1 MIIQGN
7 NMKFVKSSLCLA
19 LLSGLS
25 FNALADVDIYGKANV
40 TVQSSDDGEG
50 SFTEIK
56 SNASRL
62 GVKGSEKINDSLEAV
77 YKFEFQVDVS
87 DADSKG
93 DNDDNISARN
103 QYVGLKGA
111 FGQVVIGR
119 NDTALKQSQGK
130 LDLFNDLEGD
140 IKNVFK
146 GENRLGNTVS
156 YSSNS
161 YEGFKV
167 LATFVAEDDVD
178 ADNGYSM
185 AVTYGDVAL
194 KKSAVYASIAA
205 DSEVNGYD
213 VVRASIQGK
222 VENFKL
228 GAMYQTQEAVDGSVE
243 ADGYL
248 LNAAYSMGNNT
259 FKVQYQDMDFDDSD
273 DKSAISVGL
282 DHKLNKNIKVFGF
295 YSSFDMD
302 NNVDQ
307 DYVGLGI
314 EYKF

>member
-1 MIIQGN
+1 
-7 NMKFVKSSLCLA
+7 MKFAKSSLCLA

-25 FNALADVDIYGKANV
+25 FNALAEVDIYGKANV

-56 SNASRL
+56 SNASRFGL
-62 GVKGSEKINDSLEAV
+62 KGSEKISDGLEAV

-93 DNDDNISARN
+93 DDDNISARN
-103 QYVGLKGA
+103 QYVGFKGG
-111 FGQVVIGR
+111 FGQVVMGR
-119 NDTALKQSQGK
+119 NDTALKQAQGK

-140 IKNVFK
+140 IKNTFK
-146 GENRLGNTVS
+146 GENRLGNSVS
-156 YSSNS
+156 YASNS

-167 LATFVAEDDVD
+167 LASFIAEDDVD
-178 ADNGYSM
+178 AKNGYSV
-185 AVTYGDVAL
+185 ALTYGDAGL
-194 KKSAVYASIAA
+194 KKSAVYAAIAA

-213 VVRASIQGK
+213 VVRATVQGK
-222 VENFKL
+222 IEDFRL
-228 GAMYQTQEAVDGSVE
+228 GAMYQTQEKVDGSAE

-248 LNAAYSMGNNT
+248 VNAAYLMGSNT
-259 FKVQYQDMDFDDSD
+259 FKVQYQTMDFDDSD
-273 DKSAISVGL
+273 DKSAVSVGV
-282 DHKLNKNIKVFGF
+282 DHKLNKNLKVFGF

-307 DYVGLGI
+307 DYLGLGM

>member
-1 MIIQGN
+1 
-7 NMKFVKSSLCLA
+7 MKFAKSSLCLA

-25 FNALADVDIYGKANV
+25 FNALAEVDIYGKANV

-56 SNASRL
+56 SNASRFGL
-62 GVKGSEKINDSLEAV
+62 KGSEKITDGLEAV

-111 FGQVVIGR
+111 YGQVVVGR

-146 GENRLGNTVS
+146 GENRLGDSITYTS
-156 YSSNS
+156 KS

-167 LATFVAEDDVD
+167 LATFIAEDDVD
-178 ADNGYSM
+178 AKNGYSV
-185 AVTYGDVAL
+185 ALTYGDAGL
-194 KKSAVYASIAA
+194 KKSAVYAAIAA

-213 VVRASIQGK
+213 VVRATVQGK
-222 VENFKL
+222 IEDFRV
-228 GAMYQTQEAVDGSVE
+228 GAMYQTQEKVDGSAE

-248 LNAAYSMGNNT
+248 VNAAYLMGSNT
-259 FKVQYQDMDFDDSD
+259 FKMQYQTMDFDDSD
-273 DKSAISVGL
+273 DKSAISVGV
-282 DHKLNKNIKVFGF
+282 DHKLNKNLKIFGF

-307 DYVGLGI
+307 DYLGLGM

>member
-1 MIIQGN
+1 
-7 NMKFVKSSLCLA
+7 MKFAKSSLCLA

-25 FNALADVDIYGKANV
+25 FNALAEVDIYGKANV

-56 SNASRL
+56 SNASRFGL
-62 GVKGSEKINDSLEAV
+62 KGSEKISDGLEAV

-93 DNDDNISARN
+93 DKDNISARN
-103 QYVGLKGA
+103 QYVGFKGS

-119 NDTALKQSQGK
+119 NDTALKQAQGK

-140 IKNVFK
+140 IKNTFK
-146 GENRLGNTVS
+146 GENRLGNSVS
-156 YSSNS
+156 YASNS

-167 LATFVAEDDVD
+167 LASFIAEDEKD
-178 ADNGYSM
+178 AKNGYSV
-185 AVTYGDVAL
+185 ALTYGDAGL
-194 KKSAVYASIAA
+194 KKSAVYAAVAA

-213 VVRASIQGK
+213 VVRATVQGK
-222 VENFKL
+222 IEDFRL
-228 GAMYQTQEAVDGSVE
+228 GAMYQTQEKVDGSAE

-248 LNAAYSMGNNT
+248 VNAAYLMGSNT
-259 FKVQYQDMDFDDSD
+259 FKVQYQTMDFDDSD
-273 DKSAISVGL
+273 DKSAVSVGV
-282 DHKLNKNIKVFGF
+282 DHKLNKNLKVFGF

-307 DYVGLGI
+307 DYLGLGM

>member
-1 MIIQGN
+1 MN
-7 NMKFVKSSLCLA
+7 FVKSSLCVA
-19 LLSGLS
+19 LVSGLS
-25 FNALADVDIYGKANV
+25 FSAFADVDVYGKANV

-56 SNASRL
+56 SNASRFGL
-62 GVKGSEKINDSLEAV
+62 KGSEKITDGLEAV

-111 FGQVVIGR
+111 YGQVVVGR

-146 GENRLGNTVS
+146 GENRLGDSITYTS
-156 YSSNS
+156 KS

-167 LATFVAEDDVD
+167 LATFIAEDDVD

-185 AVTYGDVAL
+185 AVTYGDSTL
-194 KKSAVYASIAA
+194 KKSAVYASVAA

-222 VENFKL
+222 VESFKL
-228 GAMYQTQEAVDGSVE
+228 GAMYQTQEKVDGSAE

-248 LNAAYSMGNNT
+248 LNAAYSMGKNT
-259 FKVQYQDMDFDDSD
+259 FKVQYQAMDFDDSD
-273 DKSAISVGL
+273 DKTAVSVGV
-282 DHKLNKNIKVFGF
+282 DHKFNKNIKVFGF

-307 DYVGLGI
+307 DYVGLGM

>member
-1 MIIQGN
+1 
-7 NMKFVKSSLCLA
+7 MKFVKSSLCLA

-156 YSSNS
+156 Y
-161 YEGFKV
+161 
-167 LATFVAEDDVD
+167 
-178 ADNGYSM
+178 
-185 AVTYGDVAL
+185 
-194 KKSAVYASIAA
+194 
-205 DSEVNGYD
+205 
-213 VVRASIQGK
+213 
-222 VENFKL
+222 
-228 GAMYQTQEAVDGSVE
+228 
-243 ADGYL
+243 
-248 LNAAYSMGNNT
+248 
-259 FKVQYQDMDFDDSD
+259 
-273 DKSAISVGL
+273 
-282 DHKLNKNIKVFGF
+282 
-295 YSSFDMD
+295 
-302 NNVDQ
+302 
-307 DYVGLGI
+307 
-314 EYKF
+314 

>member
-1 MIIQGN
+1 
-7 NMKFVKSSLCLA
+7 MKFVKSSLCLA

-25 FNALADVDIYGKANV
+25 FNALAEVDIYGKANV
-40 TVQSSDDGEG
+40 TVQSSDNGEG

-56 SNASRL
+56 SNASRFGL
-62 GVKGSEKINDSLEAV
+62 KGSEKISDGLEAV

-93 DNDDNISARN
+93 DKDNISARN
-103 QYVGLKGA
+103 QYVGFKGG

-130 LDLFNDLEGD
+130 VDLFSDLEGD
-140 IKNVFK
+140 IKNIFK
-146 GENRLGNTVS
+146 GENRLGNSVS
-156 YSSNS
+156 YASNS

-167 LATFVAEDDVD
+167 LASFIAEDDVD
-178 ADNGYSM
+178 AKNGYSV
-185 AVTYGDVAL
+185 ALTYGDSGL
-194 KKSAVYASIAA
+194 KKSAVYAAIAA

-213 VVRASIQGK
+213 VVRATVQGK
-222 VENFKL
+222 IEDFRL
-228 GAMYQTQEAVDGSVE
+228 GAMYQTQEKVDGSAE

-248 LNAAYSMGNNT
+248 VNAAYLMGSNT
-259 FKVQYQDMDFDDSD
+259 FKVQYQAMDFDDSD
-273 DKSAISVGL
+273 DKSAVTVGV
-282 DHKLNKNIKVFGF
+282 DHKLNKNLKVFGF

-307 DYVGLGI
+307 DYLALGM

>member
-1 MIIQGN
+1 
-7 NMKFVKSSLCLA
+7 MKFAKSSLCLA

-25 FNALADVDIYGKANV
+25 FNALAEVDIYGKANV

-56 SNASRL
+56 SNASRFGL
-62 GVKGSEKINDSLEAV
+62 KGSEKITDGLEAV

-111 FGQVVIGR
+111 YGQVVVGR

-146 GENRLGNTVS
+146 GENRLGDSITYTS
-156 YSSNS
+156 KS

-167 LATFVAEDDVD
+167 LATFIAEDDVD

-185 AVTYGDVAL
+185 AVTYGDSAL
-194 KKSAVYASIAA
+194 KKSAVYAAIAA
-205 DSEVNGYD
+205 DSEVSGYD
-213 VVRASIQGK
+213 VVRATVQGK
-222 VENFKL
+222 IEDFRV
-228 GAMYQTQEAVDGSVE
+228 GAMYQTQEKVDGSAE

-248 LNAAYSMGNNT
+248 VNAAYLMGSNT
-259 FKVQYQDMDFDDSD
+259 FKMQYQTMDFDDSD
-273 DKSAISVGL
+273 DKSAISVGV
-282 DHKLNKNIKVFGF
+282 DHKLNKNLKIFGF

-307 DYVGLGI
+307 DYLGLGM

>member
-146 GENRLGNTVS
+146 GENRLGDSIT
-156 YSSNS
+156 YTSNS

-167 LATFVAEDDVD
+167 LATFIAEDDVD

-222 VENFKL
+222 VEDFKL
-228 GAMYQTQEAVDGSVE
+228 GAMYQTQEKVDGSAE
-243 ADGYL
+243 GDGYL
-248 LNAAYSMGNNT
+248 LNAAYSMGKNT
-259 FKVQYQDMDFDDSD
+259 FKVQYQAMDFDDSD
-273 DKSAISVGL
+273 DKTAISVGV

-307 DYVGLGI
+307 DYLGLGM

>member
-1 MIIQGN
+1 MN
-7 NMKFVKSSLCLA
+7 FVKSSLCVA
-19 LLSGLS
+19 LVSGLS
-25 FNALADVDIYGKANV
+25 FSAFADVDVYGKANV

-56 SNASRL
+56 SNASRFGL
-62 GVKGSEKINDSLEAV
+62 KGSEKITDGLEAV

-111 FGQVVIGR
+111 YGQVVVGR

-146 GENRLGNTVS
+146 GENRLGDSITYTS
-156 YSSNS
+156 KS

-185 AVTYGDVAL
+185 AVTYGDSTL
-194 KKSAVYASIAA
+194 KKSAVYASVAA

-213 VVRASIQGK
+213 V
-222 VENFKL
+222 
-228 GAMYQTQEAVDGSVE
+228 
-243 ADGYL
+243 
-248 LNAAYSMGNNT
+248 
-259 FKVQYQDMDFDDSD
+259 
-273 DKSAISVGL
+273 
-282 DHKLNKNIKVFGF
+282 
-295 YSSFDMD
+295 
-302 NNVDQ
+302 
-307 DYVGLGI
+307 
-314 EYKF
+314 

>member
-1 MIIQGN
+1 
-7 NMKFVKSSLCLA
+7 MKFVKSSLCLA

-77 YKFEFQVDVS
+77 YKFEFH
-87 DADSKG
+87 
-93 DNDDNISARN
+93 

-228 GAMYQTQEAVDGSVE
+228 E

-307 DYVGLGI
+307 DYVGLGM